1 MKLRYAPTLSQ
12 SSRRIALSLA
22 VPMLALLAGNAV
34 ADSAFPNKPVNVVTP
49 FAVGSG
55 PDAVLRQVTDKLA
68 KLWNQPIVVNNKP
81 GAGGFLAFEATQRA
95 KPDGYTL
102 LQVDSEHLA
111 AVPYL
116 YKSRNFR
123 TLEVYDPVATLFRT
137 PFLVS
142 VSTNSPWKNMKDL
155 VDATKAAPGKVNY
168 GSWGIGSPGHL
179 GGEAL
184 ELMTNTQMAHVPYRE
199 VSQLYGSVASGD
211 VQWAFASIPSSQGVY
226 KAGKIR
232 YLAVA
237 APKRIAQMPDV
248 PTVGEAGGPAGL
260 DVNSFVVLVAPKGVP
275 ADVKAKINAD
285 VQKVLNDPEIKARF
299 DNFAFEILNWS
310 PEEIRRNADA
320 KAKIYSELIS
330 RKNLSLE

>member
-1 MKLRYAPTLSQ
+1 MKLRYAPALHP
-12 SSRRIALSLA
+12 SSRRIALTLA
-22 VPMLALLAGNAV
+22 MPLLTLLAGNAS
-34 ADSAFPNKPVNVVTP
+34 ADAGFPSKPVNVVTP

-68 KLWNQPIVVNNKP
+68 KLWNQPVIVNNKP

-116 YKSRNFR
+116 YKSRNFK
-123 TLEVYDPVATLFRT
+123 TLEVYEPVATLFRT

-142 VSTNSPWKNMKDL
+142 VATSSPWKNMKDL
-155 VDATKAAPGKVNY
+155 VDATRAAPGRVNY

-184 ELMTNTQMAHVPYRE
+184 ELMTGTQMAHVPYRE
-199 VSQLYGSVASGD
+199 VSQLYGSVGSGD
-211 VQWAFASIPSSQGVY
+211 VQWAFASIPSSQGVF

-237 APKRIAQMPDV
+237 APKRIPQMPDV
-248 PTVGEAGGPAGL
+248 PTVTEAGGPAGL
-260 DVNSFVVLVAPKGVP
+260 DINSFVVLVTPRGVP

-285 VQKVLNDPEIKARF
+285 VQKVLNDPDIKARF

-320 KAKIYSELIS
+320 KARTYSELIS